1 MNALQIVVISAIVAS
16 AAAANPTGR
25 RLFSSGSASAYG
37 SGASGSSSAYGSA
50 YASGAG
56 KPATQ
61 STCGAT
67 QSTKCAYK
75 VAMAFT
81 MPGVTA
87 TDFQKPKVVTAFKN
101 TMAAQLG
108 LASSQITNV
117 KAVSVRRSAGAK
129 VTFDILVKDKAA
141 ADKQKTAAKSFL
153 TGGTFVSAFK
163 AEATKQGVAALVAN
177 AKTPTGVTA
186 TSKVVPISGA
196 SSLKPALVLPAL
208 LAAAYLY

>member
-37 SGASGSSSAYGSA
+37 SGSSSAYGSA
-50 YASGAG
+50 YASAAG
-56 KPATQ
+56 KPATK
-61 STCGAT
+61 STCGD
-67 QSTKCAYK
+67 KCAYK

-81 MPGVTA
+81 MPGVSA

-117 KAVSVRRSAGAK
+117 KAVAARRSAGAK

-141 ADKQKTAAKSFL
+141 ADKQKTAATSFL

-163 AEATKQGVAALVAN
+163 AEATKQGVASVVAN
-177 AKTPTGVTA
+177 VQAPSGVTGKA
-186 TSKVVPISGA
+186 AVNPISGA

>member
-37 SGASGSSSAYGSA
+37 SGSSSAYGSA
-50 YASGAG
+50 YASAAG
-56 KPATQ
+56 KPATK
-61 STCGAT
+61 STCGD
-67 QSTKCAYK
+67 KCAYK

-81 MPGVTA
+81 MPGVSA

-117 KAVSVRRSAGAK
+117 KAVAARRSAGAK

-141 ADKQKTAAKSFL
+141 ADKQKTAATTFL
-153 TGGTFVSAFK
+153 SGGTFVSAFK
-163 AEATKQGVAALVAN
+163 AEATKQGVDTSVLAN

-186 TSKVVPISGA
+186 TSKVNPISGA